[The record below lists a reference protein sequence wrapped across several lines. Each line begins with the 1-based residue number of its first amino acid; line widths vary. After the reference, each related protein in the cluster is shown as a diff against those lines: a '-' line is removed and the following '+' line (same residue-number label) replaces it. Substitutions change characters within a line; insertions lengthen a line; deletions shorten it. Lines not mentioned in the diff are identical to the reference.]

1 MKKLLYAGI
10 VGPLLF
16 IVIFLLEG
24 LTRPGY
30 SAWRHY
36 VSQLATGDG
45 GWMQV
50 ANFLVTSGTLTLS
63 GPGAPGPTGIPIP
76 IPSPCPGFI
85 CDTGIPA
92 VPGHFSFHPG
102 PGVELNIQVNK
113 LP

>member
-1 MKKLLYAGI
+1 MTNW
-10 VGPLLF
+10 
-16 IVIFLLEG
+16 VIQSGSPFVFP
-24 LTRPGY
+24 PG
-30 SAWRHY
+30 AP
-36 VSQLATGDG
+36 D
-45 GWMQV
+45 
-50 ANFLVTSGTLTLS
+50 FLVTSGTLTLS

-92 VPGHFSFHPG
+92 VPGHFSIHPG